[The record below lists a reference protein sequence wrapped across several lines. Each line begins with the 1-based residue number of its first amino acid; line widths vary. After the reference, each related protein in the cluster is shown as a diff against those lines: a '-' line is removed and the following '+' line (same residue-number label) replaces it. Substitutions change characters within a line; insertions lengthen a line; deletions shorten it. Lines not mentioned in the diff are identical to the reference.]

1 MEVKKVIKKGAGGV
15 LISAGCALKLAEWG
29 LSASEIVL
37 NGAKN
42 MADSF
47 VKAPELGIGK
57 LAFDGVKKGV
67 SGLSKKIIRMGKGL
81 TR

>member
-57 LAFDGVKKGV
+57 SAFDGVKKGV